1 MSVWGAIGSA
11 AIQAA
16 SAYAANQ
23 ANIKNQNQLWS
34 DQVNLANTGHQR
46 EVQDLRLA
54 GLNPILSA
62 MGSSGNA
69 TPSPTAA
76 TQQSIGEGVGSAFA
90 QMLQLRNQTTM
101 ADAAK
106 TNAETNAWQVYD
118 AKQMD
123 RAGFEVM
130 GYGTGAKSE
139 TVQTIRVN
147 KVTGACYTLD
157 GRRVKVLDAP
167 DINSGKQPTVYVY
180 PSEPAPKKS
189 VGQHMDETYRR
200 AYDSQYRNP
209 NIFRKD

>member
-1 MSVWGAIGSA
+1 MWGALASLGAA

-23 ANIKNQNQLWS
+23 ANIKNQNSLLDTQI
-34 DQVNLANTGHQR
+34 NLANTGHQR
-46 EVQDLRLA
+46 EVADLRLA

-62 MGSSGNA
+62 MGSSGSA

-76 TQQSIGEGVGSAFA
+76 TQQSIGEGVSSAMS
-90 QMLQLRNQTTM
+90 QMLQLRNQTVM

-130 GYGTGAKSE
+130 WFGAGGKTE
-139 TVQTIRVN
+139 TVQTLRVN
-147 KVTGACYTLD
+147 KVTGECYTLD

-167 DINSGKQPTVYVY
+167 DNTSARKLPPVIEELPPIVYEADGKWHV
-180 PSEPAPKKS
+180 K
-189 VGQHMDETYRR
+189 D
-200 AYDSQYRNP
+200 NP
-209 NIFRKD
+209 LKTSRFLQNGR